1 MADGQVTIKAL
12 LDTSDVSKGVSS
24 INGQLKSVDGAG
36 FDKVGSS
43 AKSAG
48 ESIKGAGDEAK
59 ATSEKMK
66 GAGESGKDGFEGIGE
81 SAKASEGGITG
92 LIGKVGTLAKGFAG
106 LGAVTGTVD
115 LTKQAVDAYSAYQQ
129 AVGGIDTLFKGSSK
143 KVQQYAADA
152 YKNAGMSAN
161 DYMEQ
166 VTSFAASLIQS
177 TGGNTKKAAELANTA
192 MQDISDNA
200 NKMGTDAEMLQQT
213 YQSLSRGNYAML
225 DNLKLGYGGTK
236 SEMERLMKDA
246 EKMTGEH
253 YTLGD
258 FGDTVKAI
266 HAVQDKLHITGT
278 TAKEASTTIE
288 GSLKSAQSAWQNW
301 ITGLGNPD
309 ADMGDLTSKLADSL
323 KTVADNVI
331 PTIGTVFGNLGTLI
345 LDRIGGAF
353 GNGDLGKQVGDSLQQ
368 SIGDAIESIQGM
380 LGGGDIGGDIAS
392 GIQWQFQAIQ
402 DAFNGALGGEGTQ
415 QLFQTMRDGL
425 SSLQDALSNFATAI
439 QPFVDGVLKPIG
451 DAVGEF
457 ANDVL
462 KPIAENILPGI
473 AGAVGAVIGIIA
485 GAIGIIAQVISAIIN
500 AGAAIADTL
509 SKVPGAVSDAVNGI
523 SLFFSGLPDKISGFF
538 SGIGDA
544 IGNKFSGVPDAIKKF
559 FDDAAEAVS
568 SVPGRI
574 AGFFSG
580 IASKVG
586 SRFSGVPDA
595 IGKTF
600 KSASDFVKGIP
611 GRIAGFFSGI
621 ASKVSRNFTSIPGAI
636 GRIFSAAAN
645 AARGIPGRIAGM
657 FTGIASKIGGM
668 VSGVRSAIARP
679 FEAAWNAISGIPRR
693 IQDAFNFSWSLPTP
707 HIPHFNIS
715 GGEPPYGFGGKG
727 SFPQVSISWNAVGG
741 IFTGATLFGAGEA
754 GDEML
759 TPLSGRRKMRPFT
772 SMIADDLEG
781 RPGGGNTYIINGLTV
796 APESALARA
805 MEDVFEEANRKLDMG
820 EA

>member
-12 LDTSDVSKGVSS
+12 LDTADVSRGVSS
-24 INGQLKSVDGAG
+24 INGQLKSIDGAG
-36 FDKVGSS
+36 LDKVGGS

-48 ESIKGAGDEAK
+48 ASIKGAGDEAK
-59 ATSEKMK
+59 AASGKMK
-66 GAGESGKDGFEGIGE
+66 DAGESGKGGFEGIGE
-81 SAKASEGGITG
+81 SAKASDGGITG

-106 LGAVTGTVD
+106 LGVAAKAVD
-115 LTKQAVDAYSAYQQ
+115 LGKQAVDAYSAYQQ
-129 AVGGIDTLFKGSSK
+129 AVGGIDTLFKKSSSQ
-143 KVQQYAADA
+143 VQKYAADA

-161 DYMEQ
+161 DYMSQ

-266 HAVQDKLHITGT
+266 HAVQNKLDITGT

-288 GSLKSAQSAWQNW
+288 GSLKSAESAWQNW

-309 ADMGDLTSKLADSL
+309 ADMGDLTAKLADSL
-323 KTVADNVI
+323 KTVADNVV
-331 PTIGTVFGNLGTLI
+331 PTIGNVFGNLGTLI
-345 LDRIGGAF
+345 LDSIGGAF

-368 SIGDAIESIQGM
+368 SIGGAIQSIQGM
-380 LGGGDIGGDIAS
+380 LGGGDIGGDIVS
-392 GIQWQFQAIQ
+392 GIKGQLQAIG
-402 DAFNGALGGEGTQ
+402 DAFEGALGGEGTQ
-415 QLFQTMRDGL
+415 QLFQVMRDGL
-425 SSLQDALSNFATAI
+425 SSLQDSLSEFADAAE
-439 QPFVDGVLKPIG
+439 PVLKPLMDG
-451 DAVGEF
+451 VSEF

-462 KPIAENILPGI
+462 APIAQNILPGI
-473 AGAVGAVIGIIA
+473 AGAVGAVVGVIA
-485 GAIGIIAQVISAIIN
+485 GAIGVIAQVISGILKV
-500 AGAAIADTL
+500 GAAIADAL
-509 SKVPGAVSDAVNGI
+509 SKIPGAVSDAVNGI
-523 SLFFSGLPDKISGFF
+523 TSFFSGLPDKISGFF

-544 IGNKFSGVPDAIKKF
+544 VGSKFSGVPDAIKKF
-559 FDDAAEAVS
+559 FDDAAEAVG
-568 SVPGRI
+568 SVPGKI

-580 IASKVG
+580 IAGKVG
-586 SRFSGVPDA
+586 AKFSGTSDA
-595 IGKTF
+595 IGKAFT
-600 KSASDFVKGIP
+600 SAANFVKGIP

-621 ASKVSRNFTSIPGAI
+621 ASKVGKNFTSIPGAI

-645 AARGIPGRIAGM
+645 AVRGIPGRIAGT
-657 FTGIASKIGGM
+657 FSGIASRIGGM

-679 FEAAWNAISGIPRR
+679 FEAAWNAVSGIPRR
-693 IQDAFNFSWSLPTP
+693 IQDAFSFDWSLPTP
-707 HIPHFNIS
+707 HVPHFDIS

-727 SFPQVSISWNAVGG
+727 SFPQVSISWNAMGG

-754 GDEML
+754 GDEMI
-759 TPLSGRRKMRPFT
+759 TPLSGRRKMRPFA
-772 SMIADDLEG
+772 SIIADDLED
-781 RPGGGNTYIINGLTV
+781 RPGGGDTYIIEGLSV

-805 MEDVFEEANRKLDMG
+805 MEAVFDEAKRKIGMG
-820 EA
+820 IA